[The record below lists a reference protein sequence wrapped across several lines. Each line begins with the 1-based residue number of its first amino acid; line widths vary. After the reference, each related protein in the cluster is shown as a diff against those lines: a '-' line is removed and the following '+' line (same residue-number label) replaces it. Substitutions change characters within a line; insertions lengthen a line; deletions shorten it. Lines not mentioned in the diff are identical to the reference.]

1 MTTYAQRSRQ
11 VWRPTARDFP
21 TWEQLSV
28 SGLAFYYQINYDAV
42 RAFVISL
49 AERRLRRAVKASGRI
64 SLDYHEATKIADSDL
79 LSNLHAYGKI
89 QVCREAPPYV
99 VYVR

>member
-1 MTTYAQRSRQ
+1 M
-11 VWRPTARDFP
+11 
-21 TWEQLSV
+21 
-28 SGLAFYYQINYDAV
+28 INYDAV
-42 RAFVISL
+42 RGFVISL
-49 AERRLRRAVKASGRI
+49 AHRRLRAALKASVGRI

-79 LSNLHAYGKI
+79 LSILHAYGKI